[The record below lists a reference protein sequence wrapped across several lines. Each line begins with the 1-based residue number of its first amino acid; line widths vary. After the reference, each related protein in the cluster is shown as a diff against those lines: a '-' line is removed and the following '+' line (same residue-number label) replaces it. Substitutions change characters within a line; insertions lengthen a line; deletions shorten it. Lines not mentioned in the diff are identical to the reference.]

1 MSGKVWLVGSG
12 PGDVGLFTLRG
23 KEVLSRAEV
32 VVYDALVGQGVLNLI
47 PEEAEL
53 INVGKRAR
61 HHIRSQWE
69 INDILLEKAQEGK
82 RVVRLK
88 GGDPFLFGRGGEELE
103 KLVRA
108 GIDFEIVPGVTS
120 AIAVPAYNGIPVTH
134 RDFTQSLHIIT
145 GHRREGMAL
154 DTDFASLVKTG
165 GTLVFLMGLASL
177 PDIVS
182 GLMEAGMDGEMPS
195 AVLQQGTTARQR
207 RVVAPLKDLER
218 EVKQQGIQTPAIIV
232 VGKVCSL
239 SEDFFWYEKRPLSG
253 RKILVTRP
261 KELISGMAG
270 LLREAGAEVLEMP
283 AIKTKAI
290 MPNEALGEALREV
303 KEKGAWDWVVFTSPT
318 GVRIFFEYL
327 SQAEDMDIRL
337 LAGSCIAAIGQGT
350 EKALRQYCLQADL
363 KPEMADGEHL
373 GLALREK
380 LVPGSRV
387 LIPRASLGNQEL
399 IDAIKDVENVEIAD
413 IPTYDTLYE
422 CSAVIDEKE
431 LFEKGEIDY
440 AVFTSA
446 STVRGFAAATKGLD
460 MSKVKAVCIGR
471 QSAAEAGKLGMQTW
485 TAERATMESVVSKVI
500 EVCTCEKRA

>member
-1 MSGKVWLVGSG
+1 MAGKVWLVGSG

-69 INDILLEKAQEGK
+69 INDILLEKAKEGK

-103 KLVRA
+103 KLVSE

-145 GHRREGMAL
+145 GHRREGMKL
-154 DTDFASLVKTG
+154 DTDFHALVCAG
-165 GTLVFLMGLASL
+165 GTLVFLMGLSAL

-182 GLMEAGMDGEMPS
+182 GLIEAGMDPEMPA
-195 AVLQQGTTARQR
+195 AVLQQGTTAGQR
-207 RVVAPLKDLER
+207 RVTAPLKDLES
-218 EVKQQGIQTPAIIV
+218 EVRLQGIQTPAIIV

-239 SEDFFWYEKRPLSG
+239 SEAFYWYEKRPLSG

-261 KELISGMAG
+261 KELISGMAER
-270 LLREAGAEVLEMP
+270 LREAGAEVLEMP
-283 AIKTKAI
+283 AIRTQAI
-290 MPNEALGEALREV
+290 RPNEPLKRALCAV
-303 KEKGAWDWVVFTSPT
+303 KEAGAWDWVVFTSPT

-327 SQAEDMDIRL
+327 SRAEGMDIRL
-337 LAGSCIAAIGQGT
+337 LAGSRIAAIGQGT
-350 EKALRQYCLQADL
+350 EKALKQYCLHVDL
-363 KPEMADGEHL
+363 KPDIADGEHL
-373 GLALREK
+373 GLALK
-380 LVPGSRV
+380 SVLSPGSRV
-387 LIPRASLGNQEL
+387 LIPRASLGSQEL
-399 IDAIKDVENVEIAD
+399 IAGIKDVENIVIAD
-413 IPTYDTLYE
+413 IPTYDTHYA

-446 STVRGFAAATKGLD
+446 STVRGFAAAAQGLD
-460 MSKVKAVCIGR
+460 MSLVKAVCIGR
-471 QSAAEAGKLGMQTW
+471 QSAAEAERLGMQTW
-485 TAERATMESVVSKVI
+485 IARQASMDSVVDKVI
-500 EVCTCEKRA
+500 EVCTTADR